1 MQQQAPFEEWEIF
14 SIPGDAISSKQLH
27 ISRKKS
33 THGNME
39 SWCKIT
45 NLSLSN

>member
-27 ISRKKS
+27 ICRKKVQVEIWKV
-33 THGNME
+33 GAR
-39 SWCKIT
+39 
-45 NLSLSN
+45 